1 MTIIKKTMAIFDPR
15 KEYFQ
20 ANEFGDKNPE
30 FVRSEDTVAITFT
43 KDETYYVARRENN

>member
-1 MTIIKKTMAIFDPR
+1 MTIIKKTMVIFDSR

-20 ANEFGDKNPE
+20 ANE